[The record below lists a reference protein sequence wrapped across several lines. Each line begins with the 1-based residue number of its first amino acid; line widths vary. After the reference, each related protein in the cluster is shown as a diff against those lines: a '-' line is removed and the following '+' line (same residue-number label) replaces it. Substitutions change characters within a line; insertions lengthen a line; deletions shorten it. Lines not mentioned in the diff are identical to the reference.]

1 MEAALVDA
9 GFLLLAALVEAAFAD
24 AALVA
29 LALAFVGLTLFAA
42 SASFLVLL
50 AALAFVT
57 LTFSPEEL
65 ATARISAAGFWA
77 VAAAFVLVLVVAD
90 FFVAAAGLIAFG

>member
-1 MEAALVDA
+1 LVDA
-9 GFLLLAALVEAAFAD
+9 GFLLLAALVEAAFVD
-24 AALVA
+24 AAFVA
-29 LALAFVGLTLFAA
+29 LALVGLTLFAA

-57 LTFSPEEL
+57 LTVSPEEL
-65 ATARISAAGFWA
+65 ATARISAAGFLA
-77 VAAAFVLVLVVAD
+77 VAAAFVVVLVVAD